1 MSSFA
6 STCAAALQKE
16 GVIGAMCVDANG
28 LALHSEGTVPEGCSG
43 AVAELASQSF
53 ALVGDDAVV
62 TAEAPKGKVLIS
74 RSEGVTIALFMQP
87 AA

>member
-1 MSSFA
+1 M
-6 STCAAALQKE
+6 QKE
-16 GVIGAMCVDANG
+16 GVIGAMCVDAHG
-28 LALHSEGTVPEGCSG
+28 LALHTEGAVPEGCSG
-43 AVAELASQSF
+43 TVAELASRSF

-62 TAEAPKGKVLIS
+62 TAEASKGKVHIS